1 MTFQE
6 CATTDVK
13 VRPERV
19 RFLAELPRELYERLD
34 QDLRCVPDWDR
45 YFIMNNPS
53 GWPQEMR
60 MVVEQRLNDKI
71 DIAVM

>member
-6 CATTDVK
+6 SVKTDVK

-19 RFLAELPRELYERLD
+19 RFLAELPRDVYEQLNHELHSI
-34 QDLRCVPDWDR
+34 PDWDR
-45 YFIMNNPS
+45 YFIMNNPV

-60 MVVEQRLNDKI
+60 SVVEHRLQDKI
-71 DIAVM
+71 EFAVM

>member
-6 CATTDVK
+6 NVTTDVK

-19 RFLAELPRELYERLD
+19 RFLAELPRDLFERLD
-34 QDLRCVPDWDR
+34 QELKTVPDWDR
-45 YFIMNNPS
+45 FFIMNNPS

-60 MVVEQRLNDKI
+60 SVVEHCLHEKLN
-71 DIAVM
+71 IAVM

>member
-6 CATTDVK
+6 SVTTDVK

-19 RFLAELPRELYERLD
+19 RFLAELPRDVYNQLDTELKS
-34 QDLRCVPDWDR
+34 VPDWDR
-45 YFIMNNPS
+45 YFIMNNPA

-60 MVVEQRLNDKI
+60 AVVEQRLHDKI
-71 DIAVM
+71 DVGVV